1 VLSSGSWLA
10 VHTGMIDGELGD
22 ELPLILDREM
32 VWAGLSSQ
40 PSVYVYAPEHAEFLV
55 PPQLA
60 SKVNSLLPEPR
71 YDFAASDSQYAM
83 AMSVE

>member
-1 VLSSGSWLA
+1 
-10 VHTGMIDGELGD
+10 
-22 ELPLILDREM
+22 
-32 VWAGLSSQ
+32 
-40 PSVYVYAPEHAEFLV
+40 VYVYAPEHAEFLV